1 MRTVVVAGGGP
12 SGSIAAKNLAPSNIN
27 VYLVEKDVKRIK
39 PCGGGIPSRA
49 FEEFNLPVSATYR
62 EVKTISVI
70 SPKGLRVDMP
80 LEGGPLLMVEREIFD
95 RNLRDIAEKAG
106 ARLIEAEI
114 TSVEKRGRSLDITI
128 IEDGKEK
135 NLKADFLIAAD
146 GVNSRVVSALSL
158 AHLPCLY
165 TMMEQIEVSSLPI
178 GTASNICC
186 EFWFGSSHAPG
197 SYSWVFPKNDHISIG
212 TGSTD
217 GKALKGLIENF
228 KRRIELNKTGTKKV
242 YRIPLKRREPL
253 VYGNVL
259 FVGDAAGLVMPL
271 SYEGIYYAMKSGQM
285 AAEAIIAGRPLLY
298 EKAWKRKYA
307 KRFYLMQRLK
317 EHFLKNDE
325 NAEHFVELHRKKDIQ
340 KASMRLWLEKDLG
353 TPGLL
358 SYISFF
364 RRFLH

>member
-165 TMMEQIEVSSLPI
+165 TMME
-178 GTASNICC
+178 
-186 EFWFGSSHAPG
+186 
-197 SYSWVFPKNDHISIG
+197 
-212 TGSTD
+212 
-217 GKALKGLIENF
+217 
-228 KRRIELNKTGTKKV
+228 
-242 YRIPLKRREPL
+242 
-253 VYGNVL
+253 
-259 FVGDAAGLVMPL
+259 
-271 SYEGIYYAMKSGQM
+271 
-285 AAEAIIAGRPLLY
+285 
-298 EKAWKRKYA
+298 
-307 KRFYLMQRLK
+307 
-317 EHFLKNDE
+317 
-325 NAEHFVELHRKKDIQ
+325 
-340 KASMRLWLEKDLG
+340 
-353 TPGLL
+353 
-358 SYISFF
+358 
-364 RRFLH
+364 